1 MLKLV
6 SVFLGSHLPDFRIE
20 RSKKVI
26 LDHKMALF
34 LVVQMKNTPHLKISG
49 QPGSISAVRNL
60 LLGDSS
66 SDEHPTGTWFILSP
80 PPKNFP

>member
-34 LVVQMKNTPHLKISG
+34 LVVQMKNTPI
-49 QPGSISAVRNL
+49 
-60 LLGDSS
+60 
-66 SDEHPTGTWFILSP
+66 
-80 PPKNFP
+80 